1 MQLRGTFSA
10 AIAGGLIGAA
20 LTAALLVFA
29 TPQSVSSRIVRQGML
44 ADPGVLRDAASAL
57 QRQDMEQAKAQ
68 QDAALGMNRAAIETP
83 FASSWKG
90 SAKPDVTVVEFFDYA
105 CPYCKAV
112 NPIVDR
118 LIAEDKGLRVVYRE
132 LPIIG
137 GQESVAAARLSL
149 AASKAGRFAQ
159 FHDTLWAAGRPSPDP
174 LAAATSAAGLPA
186 QPPSGDQAIEAEL
199 TRNMRLAEQLRVTG
213 TPLFVIGDKVINAY
227 VPYDEL
233 KKAIADARA
242 KG

>member
-10 AIAGGLIGAA
+10 AIAGGVIGAA

-29 TPQSVSSRIVRQGML
+29 TPQSISSRIVRQGML
-44 ADPGVLRDAASAL
+44 ADPQVLRDAASAL

-68 QDAALGMNRAAIETP
+68 QNAALGTNRAAIETP

-90 SAKPDVTVVEFFDYA
+90 SAKPDVTLVEFFDYA

-112 NPIVDR
+112 NPVVDR

-137 GQESVAAARLSL
+137 GQESVTAARLSL

-159 FHDTLWAAGRPSPDP
+159 FHDTLWAAGRPSPDT
-174 LAAATSAAGLPA
+174 LAAATSAAGIPQ
-186 QPPSGDQAIEAEL
+186 QPPSNDQAIEAEL